1 MQAFGKVPPPG
12 KINYSSILGRISR
25 GRCMLT
31 LTGLQRENV
40 QDAVAYAWQTLP
52 NGGILLVPSRHHLSQ
67 TFLEAL
73 RIFQISQANP

>member
-1 MQAFGKVPPPG
+1 
-12 KINYSSILGRISR
+12 
-25 GRCMLT
+25 MLT